1 MVELNCVDFGDIL
14 LDTLT
19 ILMSDA
25 EILRKYQE
33 KFQYIMV
40 DEYQD
45 TNVTQYLFL
54 RLLSQKY
61 RNLCCVGD
69 DDQSIYSWRG
79 AEIENIMRFQKD
91 FEDAKV
97 IRLER
102 NYRSTANILNAAS
115 ALIAHNSTR
124 LGKT

>member
-1 MVELNCVDFGDIL
+1 MERIARLKDKGITVDKAAQDYRSNVLLEVYKKYQARMVELNCVDFGDIL

-61 RNLCCVGD
+61 RNL
-69 DDQSIYSWRG
+69 
-79 AEIENIMRFQKD
+79 
-91 FEDAKV
+91 
-97 IRLER
+97 
-102 NYRSTANILNAAS
+102 
-115 ALIAHNSTR
+115 
-124 LGKT
+124 